1 MVLFNDTSL
10 LGYAITELSSNVFNN
25 DVLTG
30 LWILIIFLAV
40 GAMFRIVF
48 SVLAALM
55 IPVVVTLSAYGY
67 IPMAAGFVL
76 IMILGTILAFSFWQS
91 R

>member
-30 LWILIIFLAV
+30 LWILIILLAL

-76 IMILGTILAFSFWQS
+76 IMVLGIILAFSFWQS